1 MAQNDQAAAAGA
13 GNQVVGKVVIL
24 YGTVKAIS
32 PDGAIRLLMPNS
44 PIFAN
49 DRIVTESDGSVSIA
63 FDGAQGNHLD
73 LGRMTNVAIDH
84 DVYGTVT
91 AGDTT
96 DTTAEVQQ
104 IQQAL
109 ATGDQPI
116 ELEAPAAGGPA
127 DAGGTHPVFI
137 LAPTGEEVLP
147 TAGVTTTGVTFGS
160 TGTID
165 SVITETVA
173 PPTVP
178 TTNTVVVTAPTD
190 VNEGGDITYTA
201 TTTHPAQGD
210 ITVTLSNGSSIIIP
224 NGGTSGT
231 VHVPVHPDNPYIDAG
246 TVTTTVTSATGGT
259 ETVVVDHTPVV
270 TQVHDIP
277 TPTTVTL
284 AVSPV
289 AITEAGATVTY
300 TATLTN
306 VAHGDVT
313 VHLDNGQTITI
324 ADGHTTGSVD
334 HTFANADDVYVDPS
348 NSSVAITSASGGN
361 FEQIVVDGTPATVHI
376 ADTVNDTTVSLAVS
390 PASVTEAGA
399 TVTYTA
405 TLTNAAHGDVTVHLA
420 NGQTITIADG
430 HTTGTVDHTFAN
442 TDDVYT
448 DPSSSSTSITSASGG
463 NFENLVVDSTPV
475 TVQIADT
482 VNDTTVSLAV
492 SPASITEAGATVTY
506 TATLTNAA
514 HGDVTVHLDNG
525 QTITIADGHTTGT
538 VDHTFANTD
547 DVYVDPSGS
556 SVAISSASGGNFE
569 NLVVDHTAA
578 TVSIADTVNDTTVS
592 LAVSPASIT
601 EAGATVTYT
610 ATLTNA
616 AHGDVTVHLDNG
628 QSITIADGHTTGT
641 VDHTFANIDDV
652 YVDPSSSATSITS
665 ASGGNFEN
673 LVVDS
678 TPVTVQIADTVNDT
692 TVSLAVSPA
701 SITEAGATVTYTATL
716 TSAAHGDVTVH
727 LDNGQTITIADG
739 HTTGTVDHTFANT
752 DDVYV
757 DPTSSSVAISNA
769 SGGNFE
775 NLVVDSTPVTVQ
787 IADTVND
794 TTVSLAVSPASITE
808 AGATVTYTATLT
820 NAAHGDVTVHLDN
833 GQTITIADG
842 HTTGTVDH
850 TFANTDDVYV
860 DPSSS
865 SVAITSASGGNFEN
879 LVVDHTAAT
888 VSIADTVN
896 DTTVSLGVSPASI
909 TEAGATVTY
918 TATLTN
924 AAHGDVTVHLDNGQT
939 ITIADGHTTGT
950 VDHTFAN
957 IDDVYVGPSSS
968 SVAISNASGGNFE
981 NLVVDSTPVTVQ
993 IADTVNDTTVSLA
1006 VSPASI
1012 TEAGAT
1018 VTYTATLTNAAHGD
1032 VTVHLDNGQTITI
1045 ADGHSTGTVDHTFAS
1060 SDDVYVDPSDNSVT
1074 ISSAS
1079 GGNFENLVVD
1089 HTAATVHI
1097 ADTINDTT
1105 VSLGVSPASITEA
1118 GATVTYTATLTNAAH
1133 GDVTVHLDNGQTITI
1148 ADGHTTGTVDHT
1160 FANTDDVY
1168 VDPSNSSVA
1177 ISSASGGNFE
1187 NLVVDATPATVHIAD
1202 TINDTTV
1209 SLAVS
1214 PASITEAGAT
1224 VTYTATLTNA
1234 AHGDVTVHLDN
1245 GQTITIADGHTTG
1258 TVDHTF
1264 ANTDDVYVDPTSSS
1278 VAISSA
1284 SGGNF
1289 ENLVVDHT
1297 AATVHIA
1304 DTINDTTVSLGVSPA
1319 SITEAGATVT
1329 YTATLTN
1336 AAHGDVTVHL
1346 DNGQTITIADGHT
1359 TGTVDHTFASSDD
1372 VYVDPSDNS
1381 VTISS
1386 ASGGNF
1392 ENLVVDHTA
1401 ATVHI
1406 ADTINDTTVS
1416 LGVSPASIT
1425 EAGATVTY
1433 TATLTNAAHGD
1444 VTVHLDNGQTITIAD
1459 GHTTGTV
1466 DHTFANTDDVYV
1478 DPTSSSVAISSA
1490 SGGNFENLVVDHTA
1504 ATVSIADTV
1513 NDTTV
1518 SLGVSP
1524 ASITEAGAT
1533 VTYTATLTNAA
1544 HGDVTVHLDNGQ
1556 TITIADGHT
1565 TGTVDHTFASSDD
1578 VYVDPSDNSVTISSA
1593 SGGNFENLVVDHTAA
1608 TVHIADTINDTTV
1621 SLGVSPASITEA
1633 GATVTYTATLTNAAH
1648 GDVTVHLDNGQ
1659 TITIADG
1666 HTTGTVDHTFANI
1679 DDVYVDPSSSSVAIS
1694 SASGGNFENLVVD
1707 HTAATVSIADTV
1719 NDTTVSLGVSPAS
1732 ITEAGATVTYTAT
1745 LTSAAHGD
1753 VTVHLDNGQTITI
1766 ADGHTTGTVDHTFAN
1781 TDDVYVDPSNSSVAI
1796 SSASGGN
1803 FENLVVDATPATV
1816 QIADTIND
1824 TTVSLAVSPASI
1836 TEAGATVTYTATL
1849 TNAAHGDV
1857 TVHLDN
1863 GQTITIAD
1871 GHTTGTVDHTFASSD
1886 DVYVDPSDNS
1896 VTISSASGGNFE
1908 NLVVDHTAATVHIAD
1923 TINDTTVSLG
1933 VSPASITEAGATVT
1947 YTATLTNAAH
1957 GDVTVHLD
1965 NGQTITIADGH
1976 TTGTVD
1982 HTFANIDDVYVDPSS
1997 SSVAISSASGGNFE
2011 NLVVDHTAATVSIAD
2026 TVNDTTVSLA
2036 VTPAS
2041 ITEAG
2046 ATVTYTAT
2054 LTSAAHGDVTVHLD
2068 NGQTITIAD
2077 GHSTGTVDYTFA
2089 NSDDVYVDPSNSSVT
2104 ITSASGGNFENLVV
2118 DHTAATVHIADTID
2132 TTGVHISTTNI
2143 GEHDAGATFSIHLDN
2158 APQGAAT
2165 ATVDVYDQY
2174 TGLTT
2179 THSVNIDG
2187 SGNGSLFV
2195 ALSNPADESIT
2206 ATVTAINGGNYEATS
2221 VGATATA
2228 SIDHGVTLTPVGVSV
2243 NEANLSDGSSPAAA
2257 ALTQSG
2263 SLSITALDGVSSV
2276 HIGNTDISIA
2286 ALHDLG
2292 STGPISI
2299 DGVTYGQMTVTGY
2312 TDTATGGTLQYSF
2325 TLSDNV
2331 LTPPASVESYVE
2343 QVSVSVTD
2351 ANGSVANSS
2360 LGITIVDD
2368 HPTFTMIDHAIIGN
2382 EDSSTAGVLYG
2393 NHDINFGA
2401 DSIGPI
2407 NIVGDSL
2414 NGKLSYEYTT
2424 HADGSVTAAAY
2435 SSTDHSAANHFFDLT
2450 INTDGTYAFDMV
2462 NARATFASGNISLL
2476 NVNGGAATNS
2486 FALNDATFNAIDTNH
2501 NGTIDKTEQ
2510 LKPTSTGFGVA
2521 NGNVDTG
2528 EQFNVTFNSGIAV
2541 DTISLY
2547 GKVQAAGS
2555 LTMSYITDYL
2565 NPDGT
2570 TGHDTGSAT
2579 LDSNGMMHFDPAH
2592 DFTSITF
2599 AVTSGTGK
2607 LDSFSFTERLIP
2619 NDETLHFQVSATDG
2633 DGDPT
2638 GSHSLDVTLLGVHT
2652 AGTVIAGTTGSD
2664 AMIGTSGNDIFST
2677 GAGHDTIMATKGSDH
2692 ITDFDVNHDTLDVS
2706 SLLANATQSNLVV
2719 GNDGA
2724 NHLKITVV
2732 DNASHTLGS
2741 VTFDNIASND
2751 TTSINTLLDEVK
2763 THH

>member
-49 DRIVTESDGSVSIA
+49 DRIVTESDGSVSIV

-259 ETVVVDHTPVV
+259 ETVVVDQTPVV

-324 ADGHTTGSVD
+324 ADGHTTGSVE

-547 DVYVDPSGS
+547 DVYVDPSSS
-556 SVAISSASGGNFE
+556 SVAITSASGGNFE

-678 TPVTVQIADTVNDT
+678 TSVTVQIADTVNDT

-775 NLVVDSTPVTVQ
+775 NLVVDHTAATVH
-787 IADTVND
+787 IADTFND

-957 IDDVYVGPSSS
+957 
-968 SVAISNASGGNFE
+968 A
-981 NLVVDSTPVTVQ
+981 
-993 IADTVNDTTVSLA
+993 
-1006 VSPASI
+1006 
-1012 TEAGAT
+1012 
-1018 VTYTATLTNAAHGD
+1018 
-1032 VTVHLDNGQTITI
+1032 
-1045 ADGHSTGTVDHTFAS
+1045 
-1060 SDDVYVDPSDNSVT
+1060 
-1074 ISSAS
+1074 
-1079 GGNFENLVVD
+1079 
-1089 HTAATVHI
+1089 
-1097 ADTINDTT
+1097 
-1105 VSLGVSPASITEA
+1105 
-1118 GATVTYTATLTNAAH
+1118 
-1133 GDVTVHLDNGQTITI
+1133 
-1148 ADGHTTGTVDHT
+1148 
-1160 FANTDDVY
+1160 
-1168 VDPSNSSVA
+1168 
-1177 ISSASGGNFE
+1177 
-1187 NLVVDATPATVHIAD
+1187 
-1202 TINDTTV
+1202 
-1209 SLAVS
+1209 
-1214 PASITEAGAT
+1214 
-1224 VTYTATLTNA
+1224 
-1234 AHGDVTVHLDN
+1234 
-1245 GQTITIADGHTTG
+1245 
-1258 TVDHTF
+1258 
-1264 ANTDDVYVDPTSSS
+1264 DDVYVDPTSSS

-1289 ENLVVDHT
+1289 ENLVVD
-1297 AATVHIA
+1297 ANPATVHIA
-1304 DTINDTTVSLGVSPA
+1304 DTVNDTTVSLGVSPA

-1608 TVHIADTINDTTV
+1608 TVHIADTFNDTTV

-1816 QIADTIND
+1816 HIADTIND

-2325 TLSDNV
+2325 TLNDNV

-2382 EDSSTAGVLYG
+2382 ENSSTAGVLYG

-2401 DSIGPI
+2401 DSIGSI
-2407 NIVGDSL
+2407 NVAGDSL
-2414 NGKLSYEYTT
+2414 SGKLSYEYTT

-2435 SSTDHSAANHFFDLT
+2435 SGTNHTADTHFFDLT
-2450 INTDGTYAFDMV
+2450 VNTDGTYAFDMV

-2476 NVNGGAATNS
+2476 NVNGGASTNS
-2486 FALNDATFNAIDTNH
+2486 FVLNDATFNAVDTNQ
-2501 NGTIDKTEQ
+2501 NGSIGNAEQ
-2510 LKPTSTGFGVA
+2510 LKPTSVGFGVG
-2521 NGNVDTG
+2521 NGNVDVG
-2528 EQFNVTFNSGIAV
+2528 EQFNVTFANGIAV

-2555 LTMSYITDYL
+2555 LTMSYVTDYF

-2570 TGHDTGSAT
+2570 VGHDTGSAT
-2579 LDSNGMMHFDPAH
+2579 LGSNGEMHFDPLH

-2599 AVTSGTGK
+2599 TVSTGSGK
-2607 LDSFSFTERLIP
+2607 LDSFSYTERLIP

-2677 GAGHDTIMATKGSDH
+2677 GAGHDTIMATKGNDH